1 MSWVLK
7 NKTMQKIKA
16 KPYNLFGKIQNYEWG
31 AKNEDAFIPN
41 FLGEA
46 AELDVPYAEYWIGVH
61 PKAPSEILIENQK
74 YNLVDVIKENS
85 NEILGERIAEKF
97 NNTLPFLLK
106 ILSINK
112 ALSIQAH
119 PDKSLAKLLHTN
131 DPANYP
137 DENHKPEIAI
147 ALDNLKAIV
156 GLKEFHEIKLTLE
169 NYSEIKTLISDETL
183 NDLFNSK
190 NSGNNKIIEK
200 LYAQIMNSSKEK
212 LEKCILLL
220 KKRFESKSDLAEC
233 ESQFLI
239 QYENYGS
246 DIGLISL
253 LLFNMLNLESG
264 EAIFTPA
271 GIPHAYIKGN
281 IIECMANSDNV
292 VRAGLTPKFK
302 DIKTLTEM
310 LVVDSQK
317 SEVKIIKNEDT
328 IIYKTTAEEFEVSKL
343 NLSNQIKVN
352 DNSEMFILIILS
364 GEVKISFSNSEII
377 YKKGETVL
385 IPSILNSFTISGN
398 EKSLVYSVCVPV

>member
-1 MSWVLK
+1 
-7 NKTMQKIKA
+7 MQKIKA
-16 KPYNLFGKIQNYEWG
+16 KLYNLFGKIQNYEWG
-31 AKNEDAFIPN
+31 TKNEDAFIPN

-97 NNTLPFLLK
+97 NHTLPFLLK

-190 NSGNNKIIEK
+190 NSGNSKFIEK

-212 LEKCILLL
+212 LEKCILQL

-317 SEVKIIKNEDT
+317 SEVKLIKNEDR

-364 GEVKISFSNSEII
+364 GEIKISFSNSEII

>member
-1 MSWVLK
+1 
-7 NKTMQKIKA
+7 MQKIKA

-31 AKNEDAFIPN
+31 TKNEDAFIPK
-41 FLGEA
+41 FLGET

-147 ALDNLKAIV
+147 AIDNLKAIV

-169 NYSEIKTLISDETL
+169 NYSEIKNLISDETL

-190 NSGNNKIIEK
+190 NSGNSKFIEK

-328 IIYKTTAEEFEVSKL
+328 IIYKTTAEEFEISKL